1 MFCSNIV
8 VSFAR
13 SNGVKH
19 LLLSL
24 SQLFVTL
31 EPFLL
36 TSDLNAWKSTLDDV
50 ITAVKLMDTDQTAL
64 RSSLSVLEEVVARSV
79 SACQDVNADDS
90 VGERSKVVLDEV
102 GPDLKAALTCIMDLL
117 QFERESVSEGRIV
130 FEKSDDQ
137 TLECGP
143 MELDFAEEISDEAES
158 PKGGRNHLIDLL
170 TLGKG
175 WTHLGLLEVQ
185 LLAPR
190 GPVDPAEKKAL
201 KLQYVKTEVSRV
213 TL

>member
-1 MFCSNIV
+1 MSIWSLCYNYV
-8 VSFAR
+8 VVFFPR
-13 SNGVKH
+13 SNGVKL

-36 TSDLNAWKSTLDDV
+36 TSDINAWQSTLEDI
-50 ITAVKLMDTDQTAL
+50 ITAVTSVDTDQTVL
-64 RSSLSVLEEVVARSV
+64 GSSLSDLKEVIARSV
-79 SACQDVNADDS
+79 SACQSVDADDS
-90 VGERSKVVLDEV
+90 VGKRSKVVLDEV
-102 GPDLKAALTCIMDLL
+102 APDLKAALSCIMDLL
-117 QFERESVSEGRIV
+117 QLKRESVSEGGIA
-130 FEKSDDQ
+130 FEKSDD
-137 TLECGP
+137 P
-143 MELDFAEEISDEAES
+143 MELDFAEEMLDEAVS
-158 PKGGRNHLIDLL
+158 PKGGRNHLVDL
-170 TLGKG
+170 TKLGTG

-201 KLQYVKTEVSRV
+201 KLQYVKNEVSRV